1 MKRFL
6 YSALSVFVSVICVCS
21 SVSANVMLDKV
32 TLDVQKQSGAEQIV
46 LEKYI
51 PVQPSA
57 GTENSNKDIDYS
69 KVKAVISLKDGRSAD
84 KAEILDTLVARLEG
98 TDELVTYKWQGSMDN
113 VNWSTIAGATTSEYW
128 ITYENK
134 YSFARCVVKAG
145 RLSFRSDAIK
155 LPTRTMAEP
164 AWEVGDESHKLPE
177 TRANSN
183 PDYIFHLDGKGFVM
197 LDDHANSDAAFYI
210 TTTDAYGDAVNAL
223 QAQKAKIPSNK
234 AVSAHGIYT
243 VASDGSSIGQML
255 TTFGNNYSFYGDDS
269 NTNYALP
276 GGIIDYATEKIAYPF
291 SSSYWLRTR
300 NFYISPQPASIWML
314 AWDDFIKYSD
324 RLGYKDN
331 LFDVGGTYYFLR
343 DGSPIDGWYANC
355 VVTDQ
360 GQSTTVTYG
369 TGVVRPAFFLKE
381 DFFKNVKLDSL
392 KDTGDGVLE
401 AMRSRYYIE
410 DLSHLYS
417 INELMSAGFQSKDGS
432 NSNLMVSDKVS
443 PLNSATDATVN
454 VSVKND
460 SDVAKKAVTLLR
472 AFDKNGKIVD
482 VELVSI
488 TANAGNTTDA
498 KYNVKDIT
506 KSKNVHDISAMLW
519 VVSDIKTET
528 NE

>member
-6 YSALSVFVSVICVCS
+6 YSALSVFVSTMCVCS
-21 SVSANVMLDKV
+21 GVNASVILDKV
-32 TLDVQKQSGAEQIV
+32 TLDVQNQSGVEQIV

-51 PVQPSA
+51 PIKPSTD
-57 GTENSNKDIDYS
+57 TEKFGKDVDYS
-69 KVKAVISLKDGRSAD
+69 KVKAVINLKDGRSAD
-84 KAEILDTLVARLEG
+84 KVEILDTLVAKLEG
-98 TDELVTYKWQGSMDN
+98 TDELVTYKWQGSKDN
-113 VNWSTIAGATTSEYW
+113 VNWSTIAGATGFEYW

-134 YSFARCVVKAG
+134 YNFVRCVIKAG
-145 RLSFRSDAIK
+145 RLSFRSDAVK
-155 LPTRTMAEP
+155 LPSRTMAEP
-164 AWEVGDESHKLPE
+164 AWEIGDESHKLPE
-177 TRANSN
+177 NRASSN

-197 LDDHANSDAAFYI
+197 LDDHVNSEATFYI
-210 TTTDAYGDAVNAL
+210 TTTEAYGDAVNAYY
-223 QAQKAKIPSNK
+223 AQKNGVPSNK
-234 AVSAHGIYT
+234 AVSAHGIFT

-255 TTFGNNYSFYGDDS
+255 TTFGNNYNFYGDDR
-269 NTNYALP
+269 NITCALP
-276 GGIIDYATEKIAYPF
+276 NGIIDYATQKIAYPF

-300 NFYISPQPASIWML
+300 HFYVSPQNAGIWLL
-314 AWDDFIKYSD
+314 AWDDFVKYSD

-392 KDTGDGVLE
+392 KETGDGVLE
-401 AMRSRYYIE
+401 AMQSRYYIE

-417 INELMSAGFQSKDGS
+417 IDELMSAGFKSKDGS
-432 NSNLMVSDKVS
+432 ETNLMVSDKVAS
-443 PLNSATDATVN
+443 LNSATDVTVN

-460 SDVAKKAVTLLR
+460 ADVEKETIILFS

-482 VELVSI
+482 AEIVSL

-498 KYNVKDIT
+498 EQSMKDIAQ
-506 KSKNVHDISAMLW
+506 SKEVCNISAMLLTA
-519 VVSDIKTET
+519 S